1 MSRWLIPGSNA
12 RTAPY
17 KNSGARSTKAP
28 VLGAGLTNNGP
39 DLQLAQ
45 PASSKRGSEDKGR
58 TDISKAK
65 PVSGAKKCNTGAKSS
80 PNYCTTCDTAFTSA
94 VQLRTHKMARAC
106 EDRLQCRH
114 CPMRFGSYKSTRQ
127 HERRAHPVE
136 YAGEIEKMR
145 GPLPEPEILQIM
157 ARIEAR
163 EPAGRVNKCMAEA
176 TDLTVDQV
184 RFRRRKPEYQRYL
197 ELARKQFRASGTRIL
212 PAKSSSPA
220 ASTSGSSVVCQTPVP
235 EGKDKLKQPASCEN
249 EPLSQDMESPL
260 LQKVSARQKR
270 MRESCSPHDLNP
282 PRGRRLE

>member
-1 MSRWLIPGSNA
+1 
-12 RTAPY
+12 
-17 KNSGARSTKAP
+17 
-28 VLGAGLTNNGP
+28 
-39 DLQLAQ
+39 
-45 PASSKRGSEDKGR
+45 
-58 TDISKAK
+58 
-65 PVSGAKKCNTGAKSS
+65 
-80 PNYCTTCDTAFTSA
+80 
-94 VQLRTHKMARAC
+94 MARAC
-106 EDRLQCRH
+106 EDRLQCKH

-282 PRGRRLE
+282 AKRKTADRDRCRQEYELY